1 MELKMSLKRALLGLF
16 LVTAMSVPAMAETY
30 KWGALALDTAKA
42 EKEPAYGVGGG
53 DDEKEASDI
62 AMTNCK
68 DAGGAQC
75 TVATT
80 YEQCG
85 AIAVSG
91 KGEAGWGKAPTKK
104 DAEGQALQGCKGDSC
119 SVVASDCNDE

>member
-1 MELKMSLKRALLGLF
+1 MERKMFLKRAFLGLL
-16 LVTAMSVPAMAETY
+16 LVGAVSMPAVAETF
-30 KWGALALDTAKA
+30 KWGALALDTAKV
-42 EKEPAYGVGGG
+42 EKEPYYGVGGG
-53 DDEKEASDI
+53 ETEKEASDN
-62 AMTNCK
+62 AVAGCK

-104 DAEGQALQGCKGDSC
+104 DAESQALQGCTGDSC
-119 SVVASDCNDE
+119 SVVASDCNAE

>member
-1 MELKMSLKRALLGLF
+1 MFLKRAFLGLV
-16 LVTAMSVPAMAETY
+16 LVGAVSVPAFAESY
-30 KWGALALDTAKA
+30 KWGALALDTAKV
-42 EKEPAYGVGGG
+42 EKQPAYGVGGG
-53 DDEKEASDI
+53 DDEKEASDN
-62 AMTNCK
+62 AMKFCK

-91 KGEAGWGKAPTKK
+91 KGEGGWGKAPTKK
-104 DAEGQALQGCKGDSC
+104 DAESQALQGCKGDSC
-119 SVVASDCNDE
+119 SVVASDCNAE

>member
-1 MELKMSLKRALLGLF
+1 MFLKKSLIAILL
-16 LVTAMSVPAMAETY
+16 VSSMATPVLAEAT

-53 DDEKEASDI
+53 DDEKEASDN
-62 AMTNCK
+62 AMKFCK
-68 DAGGAQC
+68 EAGGAKC

-80 YEQCG
+80 YQQCA

-91 KGEAGWGKAPTKK
+91 KGDAGWGISATKSG
-104 DAEGQALQGCKGDSC
+104 AEKQALSGCKGDAC
-119 SVVASDCNDE
+119 SVVASDCN